1 MTTLGI
7 FIQAFASIILF
18 LYGIDRF
25 SHYLVNVK
33 KTKIKSFFSKVARTP
48 ARGAILGCVITAILQ
63 SSTAVSS
70 ISVALVDVGI
80 LNFKNAMPIIFGA
93 GVGTSSTALV
103 ASLKLSNLGS
113 ILMILG
119 VAVRWKY
126 NKAGNTIFYLGLV
139 LFSVNQISIAL
150 ATLKNYSYFQ
160 YVITNVTGYFS
171 LLFLGVILTI
181 IFQSSSLVT
190 SLLVILVD
198 QGAVPMKSAI
208 ILTFGA
214 FIGTTFTAIF
224 VSLSLCKTSKYV
236 AVTNFIF
243 SLLTSVMLLPVVPL
257 FYNLTT
263 FISDKG
269 MAIAVSN
276 SVFRL
281 ISGII
286 SVSIFTLLYPKAKKI
301 IKVK

>member
-1 MTTLGI
+1 MTTIGI

-33 KTKIKSFFSKVARTP
+33 KTKIKSFFSKLAKTP
-48 ARGAILGCVITAILQ
+48 VRGAVSGCIITAILQ

-93 GVGTSSTALV
+93 GIGTSSTALV

-150 ATLKNYSYFQ
+150 ATL
-160 YVITNVTGYFS
+160 
-171 LLFLGVILTI
+171 
-181 IFQSSSLVT
+181 
-190 SLLVILVD
+190 
-198 QGAVPMKSAI
+198 
-208 ILTFGA
+208 
-214 FIGTTFTAIF
+214 
-224 VSLSLCKTSKYV
+224 
-236 AVTNFIF
+236 
-243 SLLTSVMLLPVVPL
+243 
-257 FYNLTT
+257 
-263 FISDKG
+263 
-269 MAIAVSN
+269 
-276 SVFRL
+276 
-281 ISGII
+281 
-286 SVSIFTLLYPKAKKI
+286 
-301 IKVK
+301 